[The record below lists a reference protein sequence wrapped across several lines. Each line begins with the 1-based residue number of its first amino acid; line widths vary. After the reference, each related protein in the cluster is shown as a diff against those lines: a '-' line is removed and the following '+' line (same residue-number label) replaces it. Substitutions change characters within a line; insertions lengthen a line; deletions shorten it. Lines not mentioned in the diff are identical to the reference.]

1 LGWGFVWRVVLG
13 KVLVLE
19 ERTGGEGVLVDIL
32 LLGRVYGLLN
42 NPFQLGSLELE
53 LHEMASD
60 QHDQNGQSCSVIVG

>member
-42 NPFQLGSLELE
+42 NPFQLGRWRQINTTKMDN
-53 LHEMASD
+53 HV
-60 QHDQNGQSCSVIVG
+60 Q